1 MTAYSPDVYDLCFF
15 TMNYEPSTMNSYTMN
30 YEPKSLI
37 LSPHQFTRN
46 MPSFDIV
53 SKIDGQTLDNAVN
66 TAKKEILNRY
76 DFHDSKSTVELDKKT
91 NVITVVTENDMRLK
105 AITDSI
111 ISRMV
116 KQHLDPKA
124 LDLDGT
130 VQTVSGNMIK
140 KDVKIKEGIEQEA
153 AKKIVKKIKDSGLK
167 VQASIMDDQV
177 RVQAKK
183 IDDLQEVIALCRQN
197 DFGQPLQYINM
208 RN

>member
-1 MTAYSPDVYDLCFF
+1 
-15 TMNYEPSTMNSYTMN
+15 
-30 YEPKSLI
+30 
-37 LSPHQFTRN
+37 
-46 MPSFDIV
+46 MPTFDIV
-53 SKIDGQTLDNAVN
+53 SKIDGQTLDNAIN

-76 DFHDSKSTVELDKKT
+76 DFNDSKSTIELDKKT
-91 NVITVVTENDMRLK
+91 NQITIVTENDMRLK
-105 AITDSI
+105 AIQDSI

-116 KQHLDPKA
+116 KQHLDPSS
-124 LDLDGT
+124 LDSGKE
-130 VQTVSGNMIK
+130 QYASGNMIRK
-140 KDVKIKEGIEQEA
+140 EITVKEGVDKEV

-183 IDDLQEVIALCRQN
+183 IDDLQAVISLCRSE

>member
-1 MTAYSPDVYDLCFF
+1 
-15 TMNYEPSTMNSYTMN
+15 
-30 YEPKSLI
+30 
-37 LSPHQFTRN
+37 

-53 SKIDGQTLDNAVN
+53 SKIDGQTLDNAIN

-76 DFHDSKSTVELDKKT
+76 DFNDSKSTVELDKKT
-91 NVITVVTENDMRLK
+91 NSITIVTENDMRLK
-105 AITDSI
+105 AIIDSI

-116 KQHLDPKA
+116 KQNLDPKSMDMGKEHYA
-124 LDLDGT
+124 
-130 VQTVSGNMIK
+130 SGNMIRK
-140 KDVKIKEGIEQEA
+140 EIHIKEGIDKEV

-183 IDDLQEVIALCRQN
+183 IDDLQAVISLCRTE
-197 DFGQPLQYINM
+197 DFEQPLQYINM